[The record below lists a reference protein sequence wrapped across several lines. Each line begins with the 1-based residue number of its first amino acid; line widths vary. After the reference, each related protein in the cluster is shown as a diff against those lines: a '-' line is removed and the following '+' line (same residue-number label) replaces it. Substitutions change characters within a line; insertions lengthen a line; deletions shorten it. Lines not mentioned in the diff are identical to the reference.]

1 MRNYDPSDYYDPDYL
16 YNKGEYTNQIAF
28 IYDNGADRL
37 LYNFGSGDDATHRNI
52 IIQNF
57 DYFSRLIDQILY
69 KKYHDK
75 PHEPQNT
82 IELSKLPVTARLGNA
97 NANFFRIT
105 QSIRLRLEEDYQ
117 EKFVFGRSGFH
128 APTETILYSFWRDY
142 DNQQVHNA
150 INYINQIE
158 PEYKN
163 YKKFISRPSGT
174 TEIHQQFTRRADAE
188 DLANEKRLL
197 HLMAA
202 NDKKKELLNIGAKP
216 KGLNPWRQEAM
227 KFGLAEPWRMTSE
240 SITAFTKAYQQL
252 INDL

>member
-1 MRNYDPSDYYDPDYL
+1 MLWRDTMRNYDTDDYYDPDYV
-16 YNKGEYTNQIAF
+16 YNNGKYSNIIAF
-28 IYDNGADRL
+28 IYDNDADRL
-37 LYNFGSGDDATHRNI
+37 LYSFGDGDDSTHREI
-52 IIQNF
+52 IVQNL

-69 KKYHDK
+69 KKNHDK

-82 IELSKLPVTARLGNA
+82 MELSELPVTAA
-97 NANFFRIT
+97 FRIT
-105 QSIRLRLEEDYQ
+105 QSIRLSLEHYYQ
-117 EKFVFGRSGFH
+117 DKFVFGRSGIY
-128 APTETILYSFWRDY
+128 EDSVLYSFWRDY

-150 INYINQIE
+150 IDYINQIE
-158 PEYKN
+158 PRYKN
-163 YKKFISRPSGT
+163 YKKIISRPSGT

-227 KFGLAEPWRMTSE
+227 KYGYAEPWRMTSE
-240 SITAFTKAYQQL
+240 NTTAFTKAYKHL
-252 INDL
+252 INEINKL